1 MERVFKHPQIFADV
15 LTLCQIYYPMH
26 NNLPKPFRF
35 AVGERILSEMAESLR
50 LIVLANAVEKHCPA
64 GRAEGAAH
72 VRQVRASVE
81 VVRGFLLLAWKL
93 KLISHGAMT
102 ELGARLESIS
112 RQAARWQQWF
122 EAMPREEAGAL
133 HSSQGDSHA

>member
-35 AVGERILSEMAESLR
+35 AVGERVLREMAECLR
-50 LIVLANAVEKHCPA
+50 LIVLANAVDKDSGA

-72 VRQVRASVE
+72 VRQVRAGIE
-81 VVRGFLLLAWKL
+81 VIRGFLLLGWKL

-102 ELGARLESIS
+102 DLGGRLESIS

-122 EAMPREEAGAL
+122 EAPRR
-133 HSSQGDSHA
+133 D